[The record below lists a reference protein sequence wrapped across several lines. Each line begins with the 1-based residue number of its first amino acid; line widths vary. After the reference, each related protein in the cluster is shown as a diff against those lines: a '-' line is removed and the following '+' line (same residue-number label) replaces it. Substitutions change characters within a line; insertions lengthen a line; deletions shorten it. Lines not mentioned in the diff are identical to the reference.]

1 MLAILFSSDNNN
13 EGSKIKLA
21 NIASNKVADTNEPKA
36 TVPPKLEITNTEKPK
51 NNTIDVLPA
60 GGSVTYSEVQNIQF
74 FLHLEDFL
82 ISPPWNEEEAGL
94 SPSLFYMNCTG
105 DHNP

>member
-1 MLAILFSSDNNN
+1 MKIDQLLFSSCGKISICGFLSVCLLAILFSSDNNN

-51 NNTIDVLPA
+51 NNTIDV
-60 GGSVTYSEVQNIQF
+60 
-74 FLHLEDFL
+74 
-82 ISPPWNEEEAGL
+82 
-94 SPSLFYMNCTG
+94 
-105 DHNP
+105 